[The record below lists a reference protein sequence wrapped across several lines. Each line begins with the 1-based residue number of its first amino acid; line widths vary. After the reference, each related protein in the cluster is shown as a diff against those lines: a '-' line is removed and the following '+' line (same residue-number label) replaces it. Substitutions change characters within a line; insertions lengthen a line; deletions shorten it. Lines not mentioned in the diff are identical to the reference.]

1 MRLTG
6 SRSCGEWFGP
16 LRCIV
21 QSMTA
26 AVMLTLAAPLASH
39 HAYAED
45 RDFPVSATIQFDAA
59 RSMRLGEGC
68 PHPATASAKRKA
80 GTHIFT
86 LHGGDVGRCPG
97 DGEEN
102 YGSPF
107 RERVMI
113 HAIYYPKR
121 GNWYRFSA
129 LVRFDPETR
138 SSDSTVLFQVHQNR
152 TPECRC
158 YPVIMIYMMADG
170 TLEAETS
177 SYSETSYR
185 RRKLAGWTRQDFEKG
200 WVEVALDVSTVEGVQ
215 TARVFLGGK
224 LVYAEPSLVYEA
236 GATRPQVGLYR
247 PGPRKGKNP
256 TDRVFIKDMRA
267 AEFR

>member
-1 MRLTG
+1 
-6 SRSCGEWFGP
+6 
-16 LRCIV
+16 
-21 QSMTA
+21 
-26 AVMLTLAAPLASH
+26 
-39 HAYAED
+39 
-45 RDFPVSATIQFDAA
+45 
-59 RSMRLGEGC
+59 
-68 PHPATASAKRKA
+68 
-80 GTHIFT
+80 
-86 LHGGDVGRCPG
+86 
-97 DGEEN
+97 
-102 YGSPF
+102 
-107 RERVMI
+107 MI